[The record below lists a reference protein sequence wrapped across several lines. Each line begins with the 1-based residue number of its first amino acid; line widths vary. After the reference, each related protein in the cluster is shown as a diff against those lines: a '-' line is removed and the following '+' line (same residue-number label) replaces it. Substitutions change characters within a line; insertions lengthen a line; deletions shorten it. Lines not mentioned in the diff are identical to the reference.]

1 MKLCGERREEQRQR
15 RASCSRRH
23 HCQLERSRRPPAS
36 SHTHTHTLPTC
47 SHTALH
53 HSSSSPS
60 SCKLPP
66 PAHQRSGAARI
77 LSQGGSEVWV
87 YRKSR
92 VRSLPE
98 ADTFTAV
105 HTYYIIFVRPPIG
118 GSFPLLP
125 SGGATAPRT
134 VADKLRRVLN
144 AAARLITGTRKFDR
158 GLGQIL
164 HDQLHWLDVLVRA
177 LVTSASSALGVL
189 NDYALYK
196 STHSLTHTS
205 RRYNL
210 L

>member
-1 MKLCGERREEQRQR
+1 MLSHCSAPQQLLSIQLQTATTSTPRQWRRQDFV
-15 RASCSRRH
+15 
-23 HCQLERSRRPPAS
+23 
-36 SHTHTHTLPTC
+36 T
-47 SHTALH
+47 
-53 HSSSSPS
+53 
-60 SCKLPP
+60 
-66 PAHQRSGAARI
+66 G
-77 LSQGGSEVWV
+77 GGSEVWV

-105 HTYYIIFVRPPIG
+105 HTYYIIYVRPPIG

-134 VADKLRRVLN
+134 VADKLRLVLN
-144 AAARLITGTRKFDR
+144 AAARVITGTRKFDR

-164 HDQLHWLDVLVRA
+164 HDQLPWLDVLVRA
-177 LVTSASSALGVL
+177 LVTSASSASGVL